1 MMGPRVPQQA
11 RSRAK
16 YTAILEAALELFR
29 ERGYTETTVDAI
41 VERSGVSVGVFY
53 SYFASKQQLLLSL
66 FEQEMATEDTAMFSL
81 PRRRLT
87 VDETRQLISQFLSQE
102 RGLRRAWQELLLI
115 HPEYRQYER
124 EYQLRRHEKL
134 AWELEQLRLAG
145 YIRND
150 IRTLTC
156 AWVLLSIFARLVDM
170 VDELSEQ
177 EVEREV
183 RSTALLI
190 YYMLHTDE
198 TTPHKEEQKSANTER
213 SHDPSSTEN

>member
-1 MMGPRVPQQA
+1 MMGPRVPRQA

-66 FEQEMATEDTAMFSL
+66 FQQETATDDPTIFSL
-81 PRRRLT
+81 PQQMLT
-87 VDETRQLISQFLSQE
+87 VDEARQLIAKFLSQE
-102 RGLRRAWQELLLI
+102 RGVRRAWQEFLLI
-115 HPEYRQYER
+115 HPEYGQYER
-124 EYQLRRHEKL
+124 EYQRRRREKL
-134 AWELEQLRLAG
+134 TWELEQLRLAG

-150 IRTLTC
+150 IPGMTC
-156 AWVLLSIFARLVDM
+156 AWVLLSIFDRLVEM

-183 RSTALLI
+183 RSTARLI
-190 YYMLHTDE
+190 YAMLHPDATD
-198 TTPHKEEQKSANTER
+198 HAS
-213 SHDPSSTEN
+213 